1 MEKCRSSA
9 TYSSST
15 STKGRWC
22 GLMFLEIERKLVE
35 VSEDCTD
42 LKVLLAIFSGSGPY
56 LKPAVRVMSPFHVIM
71 LQSSVV

>member
-1 MEKCRSSA
+1 
-9 TYSSST
+9 
-15 STKGRWC
+15 
-22 GLMFLEIERKLVE
+22 MFLETERKLVE

-56 LKPAVRVMSPFHVIM
+56 WKPAVRVMSPFRVIM